1 MFLVLLLVIFCCRGE
16 TLWPTQLTEGR
27 ALWGYS
33 RGRVRNDGE
42 GMAVNGHSRKL
53 SDHIFNCNREVER
66 EQELE
71 VRWGCEL
78 SKPSTRDVPS
88 PTRLYTTYP
97 NSTTEWGSGAPTP
110 QLIGGALLIQNT
122 TVLITRSIWFWRGA
136 YLGFFF
142 LLFLDP
148 APSEVLILR
157 SWLPAYLSQETTLCS
172 CFIPREYPVLQ
183 TDSHLEAKNQIAT
196 NPVMR

>member
-1 MFLVLLLVIFCCRGE
+1 
-16 TLWPTQLTEGR
+16 
-27 ALWGYS
+27 
-33 RGRVRNDGE
+33 
-42 GMAVNGHSRKL
+42 MAVNGHSRKL

-78 SKPSTRDVPS
+78 SKPSTSDVPS

-97 NSTTEWGSGAPTP
+97 NSTTKWVSGAPTP
-110 QLIGGALLIQNT
+110 EPMGGALLIQNT

-136 YLGFFF
+136 YLDFFF

-157 SWLPAYLSQETTLCS
+157 SWLPAYLSQETTSLS
-172 CFIPREYPVLQ
+172 LPGDYPLLLVYPKRIPSFADRFTFGSKESNCHQPSYEVAQQGIPMQLKNH
-183 TDSHLEAKNQIAT
+183 TLLEHELK
-196 NPVMR
+196 

>member
-1 MFLVLLLVIFCCRGE
+1 
-16 TLWPTQLTEGR
+16 
-27 ALWGYS
+27 
-33 RGRVRNDGE
+33 
-42 GMAVNGHSRKL
+42 MAVNGHSRKL

-97 NSTTEWGSGAPTP
+97 NSTTKWGSGAPTP

-136 YLGFFF
+136 YLDFFF
-142 LLFLDP
+142 CFSWIQLRAKFSYSDP
-148 APSEVLILR
+148 DYQPISPRRLPSALV
-157 SWLPAYLSQETTLCS
+157 LSQENTQFCRQIHIWKQRIKLPPTQLWGNPAGNS
-172 CFIPREYPVLQ
+172 YATQESHSFGAWTKVDPTSFVLIRNVILQ
-183 TDSHLEAKNQIAT
+183 T
-196 NPVMR
+196 

>member
-1 MFLVLLLVIFCCRGE
+1 
-16 TLWPTQLTEGR
+16 
-27 ALWGYS
+27 
-33 RGRVRNDGE
+33 
-42 GMAVNGHSRKL
+42 MAVNGHSRKL
-53 SDHIFNCNREVER
+53 SDHIFNCNHEVER

-78 SKPSTRDVPS
+78 SKPSTTDVPS

-97 NSTTEWGSGAPTP
+97 NSTTEWGSNTWAY
-110 QLIGGALLIQNT
+110 GGALLIQNT

-136 YLGFFF
+136 YLDFFS

-148 APSEVLILR
+148 APSEVFILR

-172 CFIPREYPVLQ
+172 WFIPREYPVLQ
-183 TDSHLEAKNQIAT
+183 TDSHLGAKNQIAT

>member
-1 MFLVLLLVIFCCRGE
+1 
-16 TLWPTQLTEGR
+16 
-27 ALWGYS
+27 
-33 RGRVRNDGE
+33 
-42 GMAVNGHSRKL
+42 MAVNGHSRKL

-97 NSTTEWGSGAPTP
+97 NSTTKWGSGAPTP

-142 LLFLDP
+142 SAFPGSSSERSSHTQILTTSLSLPGDYPLLLFYP
-148 APSEVLILR
+148 KRIPSFADRFTFGSKESNCHQSSYEVTQQGIPMQLKNH
-157 SWLPAYLSQETTLCS
+157 TL
-172 CFIPREYPVLQ
+172 
-183 TDSHLEAKNQIAT
+183 LEHELK
-196 NPVMR
+196 